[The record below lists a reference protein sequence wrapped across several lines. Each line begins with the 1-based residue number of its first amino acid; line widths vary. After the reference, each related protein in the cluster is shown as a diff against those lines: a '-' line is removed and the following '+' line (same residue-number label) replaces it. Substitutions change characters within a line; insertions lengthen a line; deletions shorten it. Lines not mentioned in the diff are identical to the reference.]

1 MRRVAVPANLA
12 ASPREAEALL
22 RPLVN
27 SPHGGDLVE
36 RARVLMKRVQA
47 ALAAS

>member
-1 MRRVAVPANLA
+1 MARRNW
-12 ASPREAEALL
+12 REAEALL

-27 SPHGGDLVE
+27 SPHGGNMVE
-36 RARVLMKRVQA
+36 MAKALMKRVQA